1 MGIGGNYTQV
11 QLLGRPHPEGV
22 SFFFTQLGVR
32 AIEAYALDG
41 LQFFPKGVLAVYREF
56 WISSRRP
63 RRAEWYPVAFF
74 LREENGHQ
82 PACSLTSNAGQG
94 LRVARGNVRTSI
106 QSICWVGS
114 K

>member
-41 LQFFPKGVLAVYREF
+41 KFGLQFFPKRVFFCDFTREPLQYLIRSYF
-56 WISSRRP
+56 
-63 RRAEWYPVAFF
+63 
-74 LREENGHQ
+74 
-82 PACSLTSNAGQG
+82 
-94 LRVARGNVRTSI
+94 
-106 QSICWVGS
+106 
-114 K
+114 